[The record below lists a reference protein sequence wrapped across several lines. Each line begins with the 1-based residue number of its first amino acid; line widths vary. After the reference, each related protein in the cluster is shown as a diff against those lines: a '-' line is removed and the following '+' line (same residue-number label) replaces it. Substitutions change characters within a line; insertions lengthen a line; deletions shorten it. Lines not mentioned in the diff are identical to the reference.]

1 MTNVPDSESQ
11 APRCM
16 VFHNGAAGVPLEDL
30 NEIHKIIRQ
39 SGTAVWLD
47 LVDPSPH
54 MVELL
59 RKEFGFHPLALEDA
73 TLPHERPKADD
84 YADYWLLVTHGISG
98 TAESFIAHEVAIF
111 ASHRYVVTIRHFPP
125 YPLDEVE
132 RRWFREGGTVR
143 HESAALVYL
152 LLDTMV
158 DGYSRVADGFAGRV
172 AEIEEMLFSGDH
184 EPQEFLREVFAI
196 RNDSMR
202 LRRSIAPMREILSA
216 IIHTPND
223 IFLRQEIEYYRD
235 IRDHSLRALDELDVA
250 RDAAAAALDMQF
262 RIESQHQNDVVKQLT
277 VIATIFLPLTF
288 VTGFF
293 GQNFGWM
300 VSHIENLREFAILGI
315 ALEVA
320 IAGGLLLWFKARRW
334 L

>member
-1 MTNVPDSESQ
+1 
-11 APRCM
+11 M
-16 VFHNGAAGVPLEDL
+16 VFENGATGVPLENL
-30 NEIHKIIRQ
+30 NEINEIIARP
-39 SGTAVWLD
+39 GAAVWLD
-47 LVDPSPH
+47 LVDPSQQ

-59 RKEFGFHPLALEDA
+59 RSEFGFHPLALEDA
-73 TLPHERPKADD
+73 TLPHERPKAEE
-84 YADYWLLVTHGISG
+84 YADYWVIVAHGISG
-98 TAESFIAHEVAIF
+98 SAENFVAHEIAIF
-111 ASHRYVVTIRHFPP
+111 AAHRYVVTIRHAPP
-125 YPLDEVE
+125 YPLEEVE

-158 DGYSRVADGFAGRV
+158 DGYSRVADGFTGRV
-172 AEIEEMLFSGDH
+172 AEIEEMLFAGDH

-223 IFLRQEIEYYRD
+223 IFKREEIEYYRD
-235 IRDHSLRALDELDVA
+235 IRDHSLRALEELDAA
-250 RDAAAAALDMQF
+250 RDAAASALDMQF
-262 RIESQHQNDVVKQLT
+262 RIENQRQNDVVKQLT
-277 VIATIFLPLTF
+277 VIATIFLPLSF

-300 VSHIENLREFAILGI
+300 VSHIDTLKEFAVLGVG
-315 ALEVA
+315 LEVA